1 MTDEGLDD
9 TDENPNDTD
18 ERLDDIDG
26 APNDHDDAPN
36 NHNGAPND
44 HNDTRSD
51 ETEADWRQF
60 WALYLARFSAG
71 FGLVTLVTL
80 LPQFVNTLGAGGTTV
95 GLFYTGFTVAQT
107 LAIVPLAW
115 AGDRGDKRTV
125 LLGCLALGVGTYV
138 AFGFVSSTAGLI
150 AVRALQGV
158 VATGMGLMTLS
169 LVGELAAPSTRA
181 NRIGKANA
189 ARFLASIGG
198 GLSAG
203 WLYDYFDGF
212 QEVFGVTTAL
222 FVVTLAAVAAVLAH
236 DETTV
241 PGFPFRDLAVNRRIV
256 TLTSFRAQYAVAV
269 TLVRSWVPLFAGV
282 VAARGGLGYPAFAV
296 SVIVV
301 SEKFTNMVCQPLT
314 GRLSDRSGRSLFVFA
329 GGAAYGLVAV
339 LVPFAPAVGG
349 AVGAPNTIPFVGEVS
364 AAFLPLVAL
373 NGALGVADSFR
384 EPASMA
390 LFADEG
396 SDGDGVASSFGIREL
411 VWRPGS
417 VLAPLA
423 GGWLMESVGMDV
435 VFFLGGA
442 TAVLGAVTFVVVLR
456 RFHGAGALR
465 EW

>member
-1 MTDEGLDD
+1 MTDE
-9 TDENPNDTD
+9 E
-18 ERLDDIDG
+18 
-26 APNDHDDAPN
+26 
-36 NHNGAPND
+36 
-44 HNDTRSD
+44 TRSD
-51 ETEADWRQF
+51 EGSPGRSQF

-71 FGLVTLVTL
+71 YGLVTLLTL
-80 LPQFVNTLGAGGTTV
+80 LPKFANTLDAGGETI

-107 LAIVPLAW
+107 LAVVPLAW
-115 AGDRGDKRTV
+115 AGDRGDKRTI
-125 LLGCLALGVGTYV
+125 LLGCLGLGVATY
-138 AFGFVSSTAGLI
+138 ALFGFVGSAAGLI

-169 LVGELAAPSTRA
+169 LVGELATADTRA
-181 NRIGKANA
+181 NRIGRANA

-203 WLYDYFDGF
+203 WLYDTFDGF
-212 QEVFGVTTAL
+212 EAVFGVTTAL
-222 FVVTLAAVAAVLAH
+222 FVVTLVAVAAVLSR
-236 DETTV
+236 DETTI

-282 VAARGGLGYPAFAV
+282 VAAKGGLGYPAFAV

-301 SEKFTNMVCQPLT
+301 SEKFTNMLCQPLT
-314 GRLSDRSGRSLFVFA
+314 GRLSDRNGRSLFVFA
-329 GGAAYGLVAV
+329 GGGAYGLVA
-339 LVPFAPAVGG
+339 LAVPFTPALGQVLGAPASLPG
-349 AVGAPNTIPFVGEVS
+349 VGEVS
-364 AAFLPLVAL
+364 AAFLPLVGL
-373 NGALGVADSFR
+373 NATLGVADSFR

-417 VLAPLA
+417 VLAPVA
-423 GGWLMESVGMDV
+423 GGWLMGNVGMDV

-442 TAVLGAVTFVVVLR
+442 AAVAGAVTFAVVLR

>member
-1 MTDEGLDD
+1 
-9 TDENPNDTD
+9 
-18 ERLDDIDG
+18 
-26 APNDHDDAPN
+26 
-36 NHNGAPND
+36 
-44 HNDTRSD
+44 
-51 ETEADWRQF
+51 
-60 WALYLARFSAG
+60 
-71 FGLVTLVTL
+71 
-80 LPQFVNTLGAGGTTV
+80 
-95 GLFYTGFTVAQT
+95 
-107 LAIVPLAW
+107 
-115 AGDRGDKRTV
+115 
-125 LLGCLALGVGTYV
+125 
-138 AFGFVSSTAGLI
+138 VSGRGLI

-314 GRLSDRSGRSLFVFA
+314 GRLSDRSGRSLFV
-329 GGAAYGLVAV
+329 AV

-349 AVGAPNTIPFVGEVS
+349 AVGAPNTVPFVGEVS

-417 VLAPLA
+417 VLAPLGSWCGDPAPCSHHWRA
-423 GGWLMESVGMDV
+423 GG
-435 VFFLGGA
+435 
-442 TAVLGAVTFVVVLR
+442 
-456 RFHGAGALR
+456 
-465 EW
+465 

>member
-1 MTDEGLDD
+1 MTDEGPDDGDEKLDD
-9 TDENPNDTD
+9 GD
-18 ERLDDIDG
+18 ERLADGGEGSDDPSG
-26 APNDHDDAPN
+26 A
-36 NHNGAPND
+36 G
-44 HNDTRSD
+44 TD
-51 ETEADWRQF
+51 ESEADWRQF

-107 LAIVPLAW
+107 LAVVPLAW

-125 LLGCLALGVGTYV
+125 LLGCLALGVGTYA
-138 AFGFVSSTAGLI
+138 AFGFVSSTAGVI

-212 QEVFGVTTAL
+212 QEVFTLTTAL
-222 FVVTLAAVAAVLAH
+222 FLVTLLAVAAVLDR

-339 LVPFAPAVGG
+339 LVPFTPAVGD
-349 AVGAPNTIPFVGEVS
+349 VVNAPGVLPFVGEVS